1 MKKRL
6 GLGFACVILAAT
18 TACGNSKET
27 TASKET
33 ASKEQPKLK
42 EEKKV
47 VTLSLKEPNPY
58 YEAAAK
64 KFKEKYPDIDLQ
76 IQSFKQPGEERV
88 DMEKY
93 IKTTNTALLSGK
105 GADIIEVTGLPVDKY
120 VNQKLLLNMSDM
132 LNQDK
137 TVNKSDLQTNVLDA
151 MKRNG
156 GLYTMPASFFLRALI
171 GDGDALQEANVKVDD
186 KSWSWKQ
193 FGEIARKLVQQSES
207 GKDRRHAL
215 GNESPEVILQEW
227 VADSYGEFV
236 DLSTRKAKFDSPAF
250 TDLLRQVKK
259 LYDDKILTA
268 QPVDNERPL
277 FNSARILAPADF
289 IGHYTNPKLL
299 QKPHPEGKTGGIR
312 IVTTSELAIQANS
325 AVKEDA
331 WKFMAFLLSE
341 EVQSS
346 PYEEKF
352 SLLKSVNEKKLDE
365 LRKQTKGGVYKHA
378 DGKTAKV
385 SEEDFARFK
394 QFLHTAD
401 NYSDLDVKVL
411 NIIYDEAEAFFS
423 GQKSA
428 EEVAKLIQNRTTTYL
443 NE

>member
-1 MKKRL
+1 MNKRL
-6 GLGFACVILAAT
+6 GLGFTCVILAAT

-27 TASKET
+27 TASKEQPK
-33 ASKEQPKLK
+33 SKEGKT
-42 EEKKV
+42 V
-47 VTLSLKEPNPY
+47 VTVSLKESNPY

-64 KFKEKYPDIDLQ
+64 KFKEKYPDIDVQ

-88 DMEKY
+88 DNEKY

-105 GADIIEVTGLPVDKY
+105 GADMIEVTGLPVDKY
-120 VNQKLLLNMSDM
+120 VNQQLLLNMSDM
-132 LNQDK
+132 LDLDK

-151 MKRNG
+151 MKLNG
-156 GLYTMPASFFLRALI
+156 GLYTMPASFFLRAFV
-171 GDGDALQEANVKVDD
+171 GDGDALQKANVKVDD
-186 KSWSWKQ
+186 KSWNWKQ
-193 FGEIARKLVQQSES
+193 FEEIARKLVQQTAS
-207 GKDRRHAL
+207 GKERRFAL
-215 GNESPEVILQEW
+215 GNEQPEVILQEW
-227 VADSYGEFV
+227 VVDSYGQFI
-236 DLSTRKAKFDSPAF
+236 DRATRKAKFDSPAF

-259 LYDDKILTA
+259 LYDDKIMTA
-268 QPVDNERPL
+268 QPMDNERPL
-277 FNSARILAPADF
+277 FYSERIFSPADF
-289 IGHYTNPKLL
+289 IKGPYTKLSNPKLL
-299 QKPHPEGKTGGIR
+299 QKPHPEGKTGGVR
-312 IVTTSELAIQANS
+312 IITTSELAIQAKS
-325 AVKEDA
+325 EGKEEA

-346 PYEEKF
+346 PYEERF

-365 LRKQTKGGVYKHA
+365 LQKQTKGGAYKLEA
-378 DGKTAKV
+378 GKTAKV

-401 NYSDLDVKVL
+401 RYADEDVKVL